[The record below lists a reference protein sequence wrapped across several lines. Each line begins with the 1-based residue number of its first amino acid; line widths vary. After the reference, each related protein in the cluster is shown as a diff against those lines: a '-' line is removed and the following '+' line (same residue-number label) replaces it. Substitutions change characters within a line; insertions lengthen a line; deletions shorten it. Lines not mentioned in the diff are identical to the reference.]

1 MIKRPSYL
9 EELKKYINVPVVKI
23 LTGVRRCGKS
33 TILSMFKEELINN
46 GIDSEHVI
54 EINFASEKYSAFDS
68 KLMYE
73 LLKNKI
79 VDDKKYYLLLDEVQE
94 IENWERV
101 INSLLEEN
109 NSDIYITGSN
119 SKLMSSEISTYL
131 TGRYVSIP
139 VYTLSYKEIYNS
151 SNNLFD
157 KKSLLDR
164 YIRLGGFP
172 IVTALKL
179 NEDTAYQI
187 IDGIY
192 NSVVNEDIRKRHK
205 INDEELFS
213 RVVKFIIE
221 NVGKTL
227 SANSICNYLKSEKRN
242 IRVETI
248 YNYLEWL
255 EKSFIVYECP
265 RYDLQGKEIL
275 KTQEKFYLSDQS
287 LKYSLLGFD
296 PKSIASML
304 ENIVYLEL
312 KRRGYNVYVGKIQT
326 QEIDFVAIKREE
338 KIYVQV
344 CRQMPETSDRE
355 ISNLLKIRDSYPK
368 YVVTLDEYS
377 TGNYEGIQIVTL
389 TDFLLNK

>member
-1 MIKRPSYL
+1 M
-9 EELKKYINVPVVKI
+9 
-23 LTGVRRCGKS
+23 
-33 TILSMFKEELINN
+33 
-46 GIDSEHVI
+46 
-54 EINFASEKYSAFDS
+54 
-68 KLMYE
+68 
-73 LLKNKI
+73 
-79 VDDKKYYLLLDEVQE
+79 
-94 IENWERV
+94 
-101 INSLLEEN
+101 
-109 NSDIYITGSN
+109 
-119 SKLMSSEISTYL
+119 
-131 TGRYVSIP
+131 
-139 VYTLSYKEIYNS
+139 
-151 SNNLFD
+151 
-157 KKSLLDR
+157 
-164 YIRLGGFP
+164 
-172 IVTALKL
+172 
-179 NEDTAYQI
+179 
-187 IDGIY
+187 
-192 NSVVNEDIRKRHK
+192 
-205 INDEELFS
+205 
-213 RVVKFIIE
+213 
-221 NVGKTL
+221 
-227 SANSICNYLKSEKRN
+227 
-242 IRVETI
+242 
-248 YNYLEWL
+248 EWL
-255 EKSFIVYECP
+255 EKSFIVYRCP